1 MFRPFPAWLRQLRVV
16 VCDIKPLGLPVLV
29 RVDELVR
36 QVLVGRVF
44 SHLDASPSDYSWVA
58 GAGLWLHTEEFPEQD
73 PVGLDP
79 HERLAEMY
87 ARKNFRNKIQWG
99 LIPTNASQKC
109 TKTET

>member
-1 MFRPFPAWLRQLRVV
+1 
-16 VCDIKPLGLPVLV
+16 LV

-44 SHLDASPSDYSWVA
+44 SHLASPSDYSWVV
-58 GAGLWLHTEEFPEQD
+58 GAGLRLHTEEFPKQD

-87 ARKNFRNKIQWG
+87 EDGDMKNTVGIQVQV
-99 LIPTNASQKC
+99 LDTVVLQQFLEEIASW
-109 TKTET
+109 ER

>member
-1 MFRPFPAWLRQLRVV
+1 
-16 VCDIKPLGLPVLV
+16 LV

-44 SHLDASPSDYSWVA
+44 SHLDASLSDYSWVV
-58 GAGLWLHTEEFPEQD
+58 GAGLRLHTEEFPEQD

-87 ARKNFRNKIQWG
+87 EDVDMKNTVGIQVQVLYTVLLQQSLEEITG
-99 LIPTNASQKC
+99 REL
-109 TKTET
+109 